1 MARSLVTVIKI
12 RVFTLYLPFLLKNNK
27 RFMVK
32 VTIKQSLLYLRRYNG
47 ITTGLKILKWHCFFG
62 FIK

>member
-1 MARSLVTVIKI
+1 MARSLVTIIKI

-32 VTIKQSLLYLRRYNG
+32 VTIKQSLLYLWRYHDVA
-47 ITTGLKILKWHCFFG
+47 TGLKILKWHWFY
-62 FIK
+62 KVM